1 MQQKRVVIT
10 GLGALAPNGN
20 DVASFWAALIAGK
33 SGIGPISSY
42 DTEGHM
48 VTIAGELSG
57 FDPEDYLSRQEVRKL
72 DRFSI
77 LALIAAE
84 QAVKHSGIMSNSID
98 PDRVGV
104 MLGTG
109 VGGIQTLEDQHSVF
123 MNRGPKRISP
133 QFVPK
138 MIANIAAGHISI
150 RFGFQGPN
158 QTITSACSSATDAIG
173 IASRII
179 RYGDADI
186 MITGGSEA
194 SVTPLT
200 IAGFA
205 NMRALSR
212 NNDHPTRA
220 SRPFEKNR
228 DGFVLGEGAG
238 VIVLESLDHARR
250 RGAVILA
257 ELAGYGATDDAFH
270 VTQPASGGAGAVKA
284 MRRAVEDAGLN
295 LTDIDYIN
303 AHGTSTPYNDRNET
317 AAIKTLFEDH
327 AATVKISSTK
337 SMTGHL
343 LGAAGGIEAI
353 AAVKALQEQILP
365 PTINY
370 DEPDPECDLDYTPN
384 TAQKASLNTVL
395 SNTFGFGGH
404 NGVICLRRWVE
415 D

>member
-1 MQQKRVVIT
+1 MQHKRVVIT

-20 DVASFWAALIAGK
+20 DVASFWEALIAGK
-33 SGIGPISSY
+33 SGIGPITSY
-42 DTEGHM
+42 DTEGHT
-48 VTIAGELSG
+48 VTIAGELSD
-57 FDPEDYLSRQEVRKL
+57 FDPEAYLSRQEIRKL

-77 LALIAAE
+77 LALVAAQ
-84 QAVKHSGIMSNSID
+84 QAVSHAGISSETSD
-98 PDRVGV
+98 PDRIGV

-123 MNRGPKRISP
+123 LSRGPKRISP

-179 RYGDADI
+179 QYGDADV

-212 NNDHPTRA
+212 NNDHPEQA

-238 VIVLESLDHARR
+238 VIVLESLEHARK
-250 RGAVILA
+250 RGATILA

-284 MRRAVEDAGLN
+284 MRRAVTDAGVSLD
-295 LTDIDYIN
+295 DIDYIN

-317 AAIKTLFEDH
+317 AAIKSLFGDH
-327 AATVKISSTK
+327 AYKMKVSSTK

-353 AAVKALQEQILP
+353 ATVMALRHQILP

-370 DEPDPECDLDYTPN
+370 EEPDPECDLDYVPN
-384 TAQKASLNTVL
+384 TAQKASLDIAL

-404 NGVICLRRWVE
+404 NGVVCIRRWAE